1 MEESGLDNLG
11 MSKTTI
17 NHKLR
22 VISDAEYHMYVNS
35 AYVANWWT
43 QATAPDQVS
52 LPGYA
57 AHDAAVGAGG
67 CREATCRQHRTQTA

>member
-1 MEESGLDNLG
+1 MSLPTACFLAKGKKKKQKKNLDCFHIIYLKPDKMEESGLDNLG

-35 AYVANWWT
+35 AYVANW
-43 QATAPDQVS
+43 
-52 LPGYA
+52 
-57 AHDAAVGAGG
+57 
-67 CREATCRQHRTQTA
+67 